1 MIFCIGLLGFIVLFK
16 KSRRTLPDHKPWQEI
31 FSDDVLFVFVFAFC
45 FMFYVLSRFCIS
57 AMHTASLWSN
67 NRESDI
73 VFTYT
78 NFILLN
84 EYYSHFCFSYLFC
97 LFFFQSNFWIICFV
111 AHLNIFS
118 CIIKNKYYI
127 YYFQTALVIIL
138 SNSTDELNFS
148 VPSRHV
154 TMKRNLRT
162 FRAAFQ
168 W

>member
-1 MIFCIGLLGFIVLFK
+1 MLYLTISHDK
-16 KSRRTLPDHKPWQEI
+16 KSFQTTFCLSLFLR
-31 FSDDVLFVFVFAFC
+31 FVL
-45 FMFYVLSRFCIS
+45 FYVLSRFCIS

-67 NRESDI
+67 KRQSDI
-73 VFTYT
+73 VFTQ
-78 NFILLN
+78 F
-84 EYYSHFCFSYLFC
+84 YLAKWIIQSF
-97 LFFFQSNFWIICFV
+97 LFFLPFLFVFLPIICFV

-154 TMKRNLRT
+154 TMKRNLR
-162 FRAAFQ
+162 FLRAAFQ